1 MVWNFRPLN
10 WFSKKTGI
18 TRDSTFTS
26 TFQYLI
32 DKPSWLSLSN
42 PSQYRQAV
50 SENPVLNG
58 CISILAQAAANGRK
72 YLTDLKGNEVSWDSK
87 KPAVQ
92 AARKLFVDRPN
103 PLQSP
108 FEFNYERY
116 YYLPTF
122 GNNYVYMNNPSGLD
136 TDILTVKT
144 LMNLNSEFVK
154 VRQTGKLFDQI
165 DISGIIE
172 EYILTNYNPV
182 KHFETNKI
190 IHFNE
195 VNISGVGSSIMGT
208 SRLQTLSMAIT
219 NTQLAFEA
227 MNVIL
232 KSRGM
237 QGIIKAST
245 KDEHGSQRMLTDSL
259 KNEIDSKFKE
269 GYGLLENQKQ
279 FLIVNA
285 DIDYIKTIMNSE
297 ELGIYNELSNNA
309 MIISNGLG
317 IPPEL
322 YKTYIKG
329 ATFENQVQAVRRLY
343 QDRVIPMVDNDDSIF
358 NDRLQLAKYGLQLK
372 TSFDH
377 VPAMQESFKEEAQA
391 LSMNTKAADTSYNNN
406 TITFNQYLEMIGLEA
421 VSGGDVYKY
430 ERDKLTTPKS
440 ENNETEETDEGTNT
454 EAPKEEDGKTRELR
468 INQKIV

>member
-1 MVWNFRPLN
+1 MSSWNFRSLLN
-10 WFSKKTGI
+10 NFNKRGV
-18 TRDSTFTS
+18 TRNSTVNS

-32 DKPSWLSLSN
+32 DKPAWLSLTN
-42 PSQYRQAV
+42 PTQYRQAV

-72 YLTDLKGNEVSWDSK
+72 YLVDLKGNEVAWDSK

-92 AARKLFVDRPN
+92 AARKLFLDRPN

-122 GNNYVYMNNPSGLD
+122 GNNYVYMNNSSSLQ
-136 TDILTVKT
+136 TDLLTVKS
-144 LMNLNSEFVK
+144 LMNLNSEFVEVK
-154 VRQTGKLFDQI
+154 QTGKLFDQI

-172 EYILTNYNPV
+172 KYTLTNYSPV
-182 KHFETNKI
+182 KDFDTSKI

-195 VNISGVGSSIMGT
+195 VNTSGIGSSIMGT
-208 SRLQTLSMAIT
+208 SRLQTLSLPIE

-237 QGIIKAST
+237 QGIIKTST
-245 KDEHGSQRMLTDSL
+245 KDAQGTQIAVDGKIKEEV
-259 KNEIDSKFKE
+259 NNKFKE
-269 GYGLLENQKQ
+269 GYGVLSNQKQ

-285 DIDYIKTIMNSE
+285 DIEYIKTIMNSE
-297 ELGIYNELSNNA
+297 ELGIYKEFQNNA

-322 YKTYIKG
+322 YKINAQG
-329 ATFENQVQAVRRLY
+329 STFNNQAQYVKSLY
-343 QDRVIPMVDNDDSIF
+343 QDRVIPMVENDDKVF
-358 NDRLQLAKYGLQLK
+358 TDRLRFRDYGLELK
-372 TSFDH
+372 TSFEH
-377 VPAMQESFKEEAQA
+377 IPSMQESFKEEAFA
-391 LSMNTKAADTSYNNN
+391 LNMNVRSAELAYNNN
-406 TITFNQYLEMIGLEA
+406 TIKFNQYLEIIGFE
-421 VSGGDVYKY
+421 SIGSEGDVYKY
-430 ERDKLTTPKS
+430 ERDLITTPKPKDNGTG
-440 ENNETEETDEGTNT
+440 ENNTEETN
-454 EAPKEEDGKTRELR
+454 
-468 INQKIV
+468 

>member
-1 MVWNFRPLN
+1 MVWNFRTLN
-10 WFSKKTGI
+10 NWVARKVGI
-18 TRDSTFTS
+18 SRNSTASS

-32 DKPSWLSLSN
+32 DKPAWLSLSN
-42 PSQYRQAV
+42 PTQFRQAV
-50 SENPVLNG
+50 ADNPVLNG
-58 CISILAQAAANGRK
+58 CVAILAQAAANGVK
-72 YLTDLKGNEVSWDSK
+72 YLTDLKGNQVPWDSK

-92 AARKLFVDRPN
+92 AAKKLFIDRPN

-108 FEFNYERY
+108 FEFHYERY

-122 GNNYVYMNNPSGLD
+122 GNNYVYMNNPSGLE

-144 LMNLNSEFVK
+144 LMNLNSEFVE

-165 DISGIIE
+165 DINGIIE
-172 EYILTNYNPV
+172 EYILTNYNPI
-182 KHFETNKI
+182 KHFETSKV

-195 VNISGVGSSIMGT
+195 LNTSGVGSAIMGS
-208 SRLQTLSMAIT
+208 SRLKNLSLPIE

-245 KDEHGSQRMLTDSL
+245 KDGMGTQTMLNDNL
-259 KNEIDSKFKE
+259 KKEIDNKFKD
-269 GYGLLENQKQ
+269 GYGVLENQKQ

-285 DIDYIKTIMNSE
+285 DIDYIKTIMNSD
-297 ELGIYNELSNNA
+297 ELGIYNEFSNNA

-322 YKTYIKG
+322 YKTYTQG

-343 QDRVIPMVDNDDSIF
+343 QDRVIPMVNNDDAIF
-358 NDRLQLAKYGLQLK
+358 NDRLQFAKYGLQLN
-372 TSFDH
+372 TSFEH

-391 LSMNTKAADTSYNNN
+391 LNQNVRSADMAYNNN
-406 TITFNQYLEMIGLEA
+406 TITFNQYLEIIGLEA
-421 VSGGDVYKY
+421 VPNGNVYKY
-430 ERDKLTTPKS
+430 ERDLLTTPIP
-440 ENNETEETDEGTNT
+440 EDNETETDEETDKG
-454 EAPKEEDGKTRELR
+454 ASKKEDGEARKLR
-468 INQKIV
+468 IG